1 MIFLMLLKFLRL
13 FLYERKEENK
23 ADFSKE
29 KLRSHKITTY
39 RVNQHIFKIKQPSK
53 SFVLNN
59 L

>member
-1 MIFLMLLKFLRL
+1 MLLKFLRL